1 MGTPARPSRAVA
13 SLRSCGFAA
22 LTLDCR
28 SCGPGFGGLSGEAEL
43 WATEGLGGPPPL
55 GGPIAERLST
65 VSTAV
70 LVLAWSYC
78 ARQRCRSATARRSIR
93 V

>member
-1 MGTPARPSRAVA
+1 MGSPARPSRQ
-13 SLRSCGFAA
+13 SLRSGPRGLAA

-55 GGPIAERLST
+55 GEPIAERLST

-70 LVLAWSYC
+70 LVVAWSYC
-78 ARQRCRSATARRSIR
+78 ARQLSFGDCP
-93 V
+93 